1 MVPQRALTERRSI
14 TRRKPAVL
22 ITSPMFMFAA
32 ARVTSRKSNTT
43 DILSSVESLVT
54 APSGLYASRAVR
66 LSEV

>member
-1 MVPQRALTERRSI
+1 
-14 TRRKPAVL
+14 
-22 ITSPMFMFAA
+22 MFMFAA